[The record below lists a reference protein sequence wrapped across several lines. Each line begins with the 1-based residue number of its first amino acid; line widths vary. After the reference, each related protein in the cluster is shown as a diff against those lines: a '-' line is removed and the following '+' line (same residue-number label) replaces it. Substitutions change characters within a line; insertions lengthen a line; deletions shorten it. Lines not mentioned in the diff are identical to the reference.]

1 MARPFFKRGMLLY
14 YAKWITVKR
23 GILILLLAFFFY
35 RAIAQDPQFSQFYS
49 NYLYLAPSFAGLTD
63 KNRISFNY
71 RNQWPEIKHGYQTY
85 SVSFDK
91 FIEKFSS
98 GIGVLAYQDV
108 AGSGRMRTTSLGIQY
123 SFDFSIT
130 ESWHARPGL
139 HFNYTERGI
148 DFNRLIWADQFTTT
162 GSSVDIEPHTNEI
175 RTMEKA
181 GDIDFSTS
189 FLTYSNKFW
198 LGAAVDHLLKPNQSL
213 YLYEGDENNQAK
225 VPIKYS
231 LFGGVK
237 FVRPEKL
244 LRPIPTSIQLAFI
257 YKQQEQFRQLDLG
270 VYWYHSPLVIGFW
283 YRGIPLYK
291 EVFNR
296 DAFTILV
303 GIKTGDINIGY
314 SYDFTISKLITNTG
328 GSHEVSVSYVF
339 KTKPMKHKV
348 KMVPCPEF

>member
-1 MARPFFKRGMLLY
+1 MLR
-14 YAKWITVKR
+14 KGFI
-23 GILILLLAFFFY
+23 ILVLVTLFCRMY
-35 RAIAQDPQFSQFYS
+35 PQDPQFSQFYS

-71 RNQWPEIKHGYQTY
+71 RNQWPEIKHCYQTY

-98 GIGVLAYQDV
+98 GIGILAYQDV
-108 AGSGRMRTTSLGIQY
+108 AGTGRMKTTSLGIQY
-123 SFDFSIT
+123 SFDFSLT

-148 DFNRLIWADQFTTT
+148 DFDRLLWSDQITPD
-162 GSSVDIEPHTNEI
+162 GNSSSSNEH
-175 RTMEKA
+175 RTMERA

-213 YLYEGDENNQAK
+213 YLYEGNEDNEAK
-225 VPIKYS
+225 VPVKYS
-231 LFGGVK
+231 IFGGVK
-237 FVRPEKL
+237 FIRPEKL
-244 LRPIPTSIQLAFI
+244 LRPLPTSIQLAFI
-257 YKQQEQFRQLDLG
+257 YKQQQQYRQLDLG
-270 VYWYHSPLVIGFW
+270 FYWFHSPFVFGVW
-283 YRGIPLYK
+283 YRGIPFYK

-296 DAFTILV
+296 DALTLLV
-303 GIKTGDINIGY
+303 GIKTGELNIGY

-328 GSHEVSVSYVF
+328 GAHEISVSYVF
-339 KTKPMKHKV
+339 RTKPLKHKI